1 MKRTILFLA
10 AVLLSVEYLAAQPL
24 QGQKDIFV
32 FGYQGRTKI
41 VTLPS
46 DRAGDA
52 FSIQEGVVPAKS
64 AVFQDETA
72 VHRYAS
78 QIVVGGNYRTHI
90 LLGNPTS
97 DSKTVSVD
105 LNESTRGAMA
115 VIMVIDGIP
124 NFPPLPANSIMTTL
138 KAGQAFALTLTAL
151 TSPEVVQAGY
161 ADVSMT
167 QTCSTDCDDDTTV
180 QVVYDIMDG
189 NEVMGLVGVPA
200 TETGTEFWINAEQ
213 APKIGTGIAMV
224 NPGSSDT
231 TVTLEA
237 LGLVSVPV
245 NGIPF
250 ASVTVTLKANSQ
262 MSRFAN
268 EYMSADPNW
277 TIFLSLLSGDLSMLG
292 IRITSP
298 TPIAVTALRTVSGK
312 TFVIGGI
319 PVHKRK

>member
-1 MKRTILFLA
+1 MKKGAFFLSV
-10 AVLLSVEYLAAQPL
+10 VLLSIGYLGAQPL

-32 FGYQGRTKI
+32 FEYEGRTQI
-41 VTLPS
+41 VALLPEG
-46 DRAGDA
+46 AGEPI
-52 FSIQEGVVPAKS
+52 SVQEGIVPTKRS
-64 AVFQDETA
+64 VFQDEAA

-105 LNESTRGAMA
+105 LNESTRGSMG

-138 KAGQAFALTLTAL
+138 KAGQAYALTLTAL

-167 QTCSTDCDDDTTV
+167 QTCSSDCMDDITV

-189 NEVMGLVGVPA
+189 TEVMGVVGVPA
-200 TETGTEFWINAEQ
+200 TETGTEFWINAQ
-213 APKIGTGIAMV
+213 QTPKIGTGIAMV
-224 NPGSSDT
+224 NPGSSNT

-250 ASVTVTLKANSQ
+250 AKVTVTLQANSQ

-277 TIFLSLLSGDLSMLG
+277 ATFLTLLSGDLSMLG